1 MNNVA
6 APFPCFLWKPTA
18 ILIALF
24 QNMGL
29 QTLTAKSDNRCGGP
43 HVEKQQLAVN
53 ITAQNYYVN
62 PIMKFTL

>member
-1 MNNVA
+1 
-6 APFPCFLWKPTA
+6 
-18 ILIALF
+18 
-24 QNMGL
+24 MGL